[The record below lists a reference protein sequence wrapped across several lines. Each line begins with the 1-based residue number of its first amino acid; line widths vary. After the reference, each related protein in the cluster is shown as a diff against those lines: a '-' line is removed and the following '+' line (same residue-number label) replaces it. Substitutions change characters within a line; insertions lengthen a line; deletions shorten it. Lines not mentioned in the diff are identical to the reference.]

1 MSPEGFENTF
11 RDSLH
16 GHSMAL
22 AAESIRTNE
31 DDNNNTHFLREIFNV
46 RGIVICVAKKRVS
59 YFI

>member
-22 AAESIRTNE
+22 AAESIRRNE
-31 DDNNNTHFLREIFNV
+31 DNNNTHFLREILNV